1 MLLMLCCVDVVV
13 ELVEPS
19 IWSQRASV
27 YRHCQ
32 ALPQSRQVFHA
43 APWGAVPHP
52 KTCCN
57 DNFSEFLYLDIYVMK
72 TSRIL
77 GFYELTFIQ

>member
-43 APWGAVPHP
+43 APWGA
-52 KTCCN
+52 C
-57 DNFSEFLYLDIYVMK
+57 
-72 TSRIL
+72 
-77 GFYELTFIQ
+77 LTQKPL